1 MKLHL
6 TFIAVCTLA
15 ACQPND
21 EPIQGTRDSLVNT
34 IQVGMTPEEVEARI
48 GAFQFEVSEGGLMC
62 RSYIYDETLSVKF
75 AHVLFEDGKVIEAQD
90 GAQQIC
96 RI

>member
-1 MKLHL
+1 MKFL
-6 TFIAVCTLA
+6 TALA
-15 ACQPND
+15 AICVLTACTTDPG
-21 EPIQGTRDSLVNT
+21 PIQGTKDSLVNT

-75 AHVLFEDGKVIEAQD
+75 AHVLFEEGKVIEAQD